1 MSNVHC
7 LLSLPLVFFANRK
20 DIKKNRNPSFELL
33 SKEVDLPGWLM
44 SGEQLGIDVIINDLK
59 FSIYPDTFDL
69 ATNTLLVK
77 TLFRGPSSINSEMIA
92 AQDDL
97 ISLYDDDEDDFDSC
111 PQLLEA
117 QLVSNKES
125 LIRTLVS
132 TGWKIQDLT

>member
-1 MSNVHC
+1 
-7 LLSLPLVFFANRK
+7 
-20 DIKKNRNPSFELL
+20 
-33 SKEVDLPGWLM
+33 M